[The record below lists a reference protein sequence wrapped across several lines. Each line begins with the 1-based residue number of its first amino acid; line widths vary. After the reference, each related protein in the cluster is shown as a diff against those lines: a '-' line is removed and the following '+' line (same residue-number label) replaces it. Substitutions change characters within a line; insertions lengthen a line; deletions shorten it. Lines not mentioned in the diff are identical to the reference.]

1 MDLNYDPWQYLT
13 VDNFLSPE
21 RWEEFQRLAEIEMKA
36 YHERDGLTPSGKW
49 IRWVD
54 EDILP
59 ESNYLHK
66 EMERFR
72 EPPKNVKKI
81 MHWAVCPPN
90 YTMPMHC
97 DWSARFFTAVFYIN
111 PVKSYGTILC
121 KNDSEYNDHD
131 KRNTG
136 FDTNEYEL
144 EVSWK
149 QNKIFCFNN
158 LPKSWHYYK
167 AGSEPRII
175 IQSFFVDLDK
185 IRRSSDDETIL
196 DPEEWDHLIDIDP
209 KYYS

>member
-1 MDLNYDPWQYLT
+1 MVLNYDPWQYLT

-81 MHWAVCPPN
+81 IHWAVCPPN

-97 DWSARFFTAVFYIN
+97 DWSSRFFTAVYYIN
-111 PVKSYGTILC
+111 PPKSYGTILC

-144 EVSWK
+144 EVPWK

-185 IRRSSDDETIL
+185 IRRPSDDETIL
-196 DPEEWDHLIDIDP
+196 PPQEWDHLIDIDS

>member
-1 MDLNYDPWQYLT
+1 MHSVDLNYDPWQYLT
-13 VDNFLSPE
+13 VDNFLSPD
-21 RWEEFQRLAEIEMKA
+21 RWKEFQRLADIEMKS
-36 YHERDGLTPSGKW
+36 YLDSQELTPSGKW

-59 ESNYLHK
+59 ESNVLHK

-81 MHWAVCPPN
+81 MHWAVCPPH

-97 DWSARFFTAVFYIN
+97 DYDARFFTAVLYIN
-111 PVKSYGTILC
+111 PSESYGTILC
-121 KNDSEYNDHD
+121 KNDSEYNDHE
-131 KRNTG
+131 KRNTT
-136 FDTNEYEL
+136 FDSNMYEK
-144 EVSWK
+144 EVPWK

-167 AGSEPRII
+167 AGAEPRII

-185 IRRSSDDETIL
+185 MVEGKED
-196 DPEEWDHLIDIDP
+196 WDHLIDLDQ
-209 KYYS
+209 KYYVP